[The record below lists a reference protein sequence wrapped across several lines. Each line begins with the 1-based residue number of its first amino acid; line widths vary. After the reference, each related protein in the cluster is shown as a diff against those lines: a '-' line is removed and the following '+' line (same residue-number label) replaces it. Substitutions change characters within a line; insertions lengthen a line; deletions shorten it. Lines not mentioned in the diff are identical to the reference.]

1 MQQQRLQRY
10 ELLLQLHNLQA
21 SRPWV
26 ASQQGANALDNST
39 PSDWTEAAG
48 TAPIITKPPQKN
60 VQYHSSIRS
69 PRPNGAARARR
80 DQGGNVGN
88 AADERATTST
98 EWASTAQLALDQPSP
113 ALANAAA
120 ASSASFTSAVLPA
133 VLPATKTQR
142 RPQERTAEITQRQ
155 GQPGDREAA
164 AAVSRPAPVPEA
176 AAAPALEGSRV
187 WPGEK
192 CEALSY

>member
-39 PSDWTEAAG
+39 P
-48 TAPIITKPPQKN
+48 
-60 VQYHSSIRS
+60 IRS
-69 PRPNGAARARR
+69 PPLNGAACARR
-80 DQGGNVGN
+80 DQGTNIGN
-88 AADERATTST
+88 AAEERATTST
-98 EWASTAQLALDQPSP
+98 AWASTAQRALDQPSP

-133 VLPATKTQR
+133 VLPASKTQR
-142 RPQERTAEITQRQ
+142 RPQERTAEIAQRQ

-176 AAAPALEGSRV
+176 AAAPAVEGSRV
-187 WPGEK
+187 RPGEK
-192 CEALSY
+192 YEALSY